1 MALSKTVETVEARAT
16 DFDNRLRHFKETLRE
31 VPNRKKGITASSWGQ
46 KTKEVAPRARFELAT
61 LRLTVAASVFP
72 TDYDDLLSCWFFVL
86 IWSIGSPL

>member
-61 LRLTVAASVFP
+61 LRLTAEVCRTLNALFGVA
-72 TDYDDLLSCWFFVL
+72 Y
-86 IWSIGSPL
+86 GEGR